1 MELAGLVKV
10 GLWGGNAGNPWHM
23 DNSSVRLVKITIY
36 SSDVINSF
44 SFHYQVDGKL
54 HTAGPWGNASGTLH
68 EITFREG
75 EYLTAMSGTHGR
87 YGSNIA
93 DCIRSLKFETNL
105 KKTLGPF
112 GDQTQGTPFT
122 IPVSSGRIVGFF
134 GRSGDL
140 LDAIGLYLRPN

>member
-1 MELAGLVKV
+1 MELAGLVQV
-10 GLWGGNAGNPWHM
+10 GLWGGNGGSPWDM

-36 SSDVINSF
+36 ASNVINSF
-44 SFHYQVDGKL
+44 SFQYHVDGKL
-54 HTAGPWGNASGTLH
+54 HTAGPWGNTRGTLH
-68 EITFREG
+68 EITFTEG
-75 EYLTAMSGTHGR
+75 EYLTAMSGTHGP
-87 YGSNIA
+87 YTSSIA

-105 KKTLGPF
+105 KTLGPY

>member
-10 GLWGGNAGNPWHM
+10 GLWGGNAGSPWELG
-23 DNSSVRLVKITIY
+23 NSSVRLDKIIIY

-87 YGSNIA
+87 YTSSIV

-105 KKTLGPF
+105 KKTLGPY